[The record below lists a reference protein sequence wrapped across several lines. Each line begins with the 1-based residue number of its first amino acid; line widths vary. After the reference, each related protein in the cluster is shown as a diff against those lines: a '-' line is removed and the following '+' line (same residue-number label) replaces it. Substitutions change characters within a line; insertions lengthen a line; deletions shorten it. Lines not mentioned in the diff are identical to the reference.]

1 MFTLTVLFGCFLA
14 AISCKIKKVKAP
26 VITQLMW
33 YFHLSMLFFSILS
46 VILLICGYGFKG
58 TYTERVFFTLYAGSA
73 IILYGLT
80 QPEVSGKRVYLAAF
94 YGFPFV
100 LAAGLL
106 LPPLRTL
113 AVIMGLG
120 LLSDARMERY
130 RIDDDF
136 ALQTRSIDIIDRHPS
151 ISLVQDKYYLFE
163 KISSDVVMPERRVLG
178 VKMEKRGTDS
188 VMLHLN
194 MLEDAGQ
201 VAKLDT
207 TLSLY
212 R

>member
-1 MFTLTVLFGCFLA
+1 MLTLTVLAICFLA

-33 YFHLSMLFFSILS
+33 YFHLTMLFFSVLC
-46 VILLICGYGFKG
+46 VILLISGYGFKG
-58 TYTERVFFTLYAGSA
+58 TYTEKIFFTLYAGSA

-120 LLSDARMERY
+120 LLSDAKLERY

-151 ISLVQDKYYLFE
+151 FSLVQDKYYLFE
-163 KISSDVVMPERRVLG
+163 KITSDVITPERNIQGL
-178 VKMEKRGTDS
+178 KMEKRGKDS
-188 VMLHLN
+188 VWLHLN
-194 MLEDAGQ
+194 IVEETGKGG
-201 VAKLDT
+201 KLDT

>member
-1 MFTLTVLFGCFLA
+1 MFTLTVLSICFLA

-33 YFHLSMLFFSILS
+33 YFHLSMLFFSILC
-46 VILLICGYGFKG
+46 VILLISGYGFKG

-120 LLSDARMERY
+120 LLSDSKLERY

-136 ALQTRSIDIIDRHPS
+136 ALQTKSIDIIDRHPS
-151 ISLVQDKYYLFE
+151 FSLVQDKYYLFE
-163 KISSDVVMPERRVLG
+163 KITSDVIMPEKNVLG
-178 VKMEKRGTDS
+178 VKMEKRGSDS
-188 VMLHLN
+188 IWLHLN
-194 MLEDAGQ
+194 MVEDAGKIT
-201 VAKLDT
+201 KLDT

>member
-1 MFTLTVLFGCFLA
+1 MFTLTVLAICFLA

-33 YFHLSMLFFSILS
+33 YFHLTMLFFSLLCI
-46 VILLICGYGFKG
+46 ILLISGYGFKG
-58 TYTERVFFTLYAGSA
+58 SYTEKVFFTFYAGSA

-94 YGFPFV
+94 YMFPFV

-120 LLSDARMERY
+120 LLSDAKMVRY

-136 ALQTRSIDIIDRHPS
+136 ALQTKSVDIIDRHPS
-151 ISLVQDKYYLFE
+151 FSLVQDKYYLFE
-163 KISSDVVMPERRVLG
+163 KITSDVIMPERNILA
-178 VKMEKRGTDS
+178 VKMEKRGNDS
-188 VMLHLN
+188 VWLHLN
-194 MLEDAGQ
+194 MVEETGRGT
-201 VAKLDT
+201 KLDT

>member
-1 MFTLTVLFGCFLA
+1 MFTLTVLSICFLA

-33 YFHLSMLFFSILS
+33 YFHLSMLFFSVLC
-46 VILLICGYGFKG
+46 VILLIAGYGFKG

-94 YGFPFV
+94 YCFPFV

-120 LLSDARMERY
+120 LLSDAKLERY
-130 RIDDDF
+130 RIDEDF
-136 ALQTRSIDIIDRHPS
+136 ALQTKAIDIIDRHPTF
-151 ISLVQDKYYLFE
+151 SLVQDKYYLFE
-163 KISSDVVMPERRVLG
+163 KITSDVIMPEKNILA
-178 VKMEKRGTDS
+178 VKMEKRGKDS
-188 VMLHLN
+188 VWLRLN
-194 MLEDAGQ
+194 MVEETGKG
-201 VAKLDT
+201 AKLDT